1 MEDGGGGTGSGGGW
15 VGGGGRGG
23 WGGGPRMEGMEEEGE
38 VNSSVQQQC
47 ENLKTGKRG
56 FQIKSLRF

>member
-1 MEDGGGGTGSGGGW
+1 MEVW
-15 VGGGGRGG
+15 KMVGGGVQGV
-23 WGGGPRMEGMEEEGE
+23 WGGCSRMEGIEEEGE
-38 VNSSVQQQC
+38 VNSLVQQQC